1 MDSLIDKIAEQVY
14 AQIEE
19 KLTPDQQM
27 SPELQKLVKAL
38 AVKAE
43 EHQDLNKKAMEFI
56 QMVKDGDIVPNEFE
70 AKDVQDLLKEGKK
83 ENEQV
88 MKLIKT
94 GKPEN
99 IQQAANIITKQLD
112 KQAQQIKNKLIPNIQ
127 NTDEN
132 TLKTVVGTLQS
143 FITMFKMARFFPQ
156 LIVQNTQKQ
165 DKEQPDQDGM
175 NADEEAMRE
184 LTQLLIKE
192 AGDTPVAQRTLEVY
206 QKLSM
211 GKLQDPIQAILKKWN
226 ENGGQNWQGVVK
238 MSVQA
243 WQNSGEK
250 EADPEEKGEEEQGE
264 MEDPELWDPSP
275 EIKDAFTN
283 AYNQFRQRFY
293 RVRKLLDQGKLVAAL
308 KQALEAMSE
317 DEEGEAAI
325 ERYSDEDAPPTEE
338 KPTANESQRPGQI
351 SEGFLKWLM
360 ISKATDLV
368 LESMNEAD
376 ADVVDKVMKD
386 RDAARKKV
394 GMDDKA
400 EEPEKSTDD
409 APEEGEE
416 IPKKDLQNIQ
426 ADVES
431 FYQNA
436 LKMRDGLDKIAD
448 AAKAGKADFSR
459 FKNAWMKQASEIQD
473 DIVELYNDLINLSPP
488 KKKLDEQEEG
498 EEQKEISDMDRVEK
512 AKMLQKVYDR
522 ITDQLAPIAK
532 ALDSKK
538 DLPYYRM
545 AEPVEQSLKSLNT
558 VLQIFPSVQAFKGGT
573 ADDMIK
579 GYDSMMSDLDIL
591 TKLFQRLIKSGEMS
605 SLTIRNLYKGL
616 VKFSKGL
623 EDLFNV
629 KSKIEDK
636 PAPEAAE
643 KPADAED
650 KPEDEEAS
658 DEKDTDG
665 DEFPDE
671 EEEQAGTDPEDP
683 EDVPAD
689 ADDDG
694 ASDAA
699 EEEAGTDPED
709 PQSKPDEDKEF
720 NINSPQAAETH
731 IKKVMPYS
739 DFQRMFSNSDVTVDQ
754 YNALMLLYLLSKYE
768 APKQEQEKK
777 GFDKDPLSVATRK
790 SESFF
795 GFSKDKVND
804 NLIRLRT
811 LNKPAFDSLLSFFNT
826 ALPTEMR
833 RFSNLMNKRMKLKPF
848 TVSAAPNKLVSDS
861 TAPQF
866 ADSGDIKKANAE
878 EPPKPKKQKPKNPML
893 DLAPDQKELSKI
905 YRERLIKKLK
915 PIVENL
921 LRGING

>member
-1 MDSLIDKIAEQVY
+1 MESLIDKIAEQVY
-14 AQIEE
+14 AQFNE
-19 KLTPDQQM
+19 DVD
-27 SPELQKLVKAL
+27 SPEQKSEPSPEPESKKKDDITPMLKRVAGSLISALKKGMKIEQILQNAS
-38 AVKAE
+38 
-43 EHQDLNKKAMEFI
+43 
-56 QMVKDGDIVPNEFE
+56 
-70 AKDVQDLLKEGKK
+70 K
-83 ENEQV
+83 ENKE
-88 MKLIKT
+88 
-94 GKPEN
+94 
-99 IQQAANIITKQLD
+99 IIV
-112 KQAQQIKNKLIPNIQ
+112 
-127 NTDEN
+127 N
-132 TLKTVVGTLQS
+132 TLKKAGDLANNPNLTDEEKKVLGTIASKFDLGGGVGDATPKGPFVAMKLFKDRIAKPLKNKYPKLDINEFKKFSEAFFKAFKIGLGKGLFEILIDTKLSDIILLAENYNLGIDGGAYKRFCIDFVETL
-143 FITMFKMARFFPQ
+143 KDPA
-156 LIVQNTQKQ
+156 VKKQ
-165 DKEQPDQDGM
+165 IGDIQVKASAEDVKDEKEQGK
-175 NADEEAMRE
+175 EE
-184 LTQLLIKE
+184 
-192 AGDTPVAQRTLEVY
+192 P
-206 QKLSM
+206 
-211 GKLQDPIQAILKKWN
+211 
-226 ENGGQNWQGVVK
+226 
-238 MSVQA
+238 
-243 WQNSGEK
+243 GEK
-250 EADPEEKGEEEQGE
+250 EADPEEEKGEEEQGE

-275 EIKDAFTN
+275 EIKDAFMN

-308 KQALEAMSE
+308 KKALEEMSE

-325 ERYSDEDAPPTEE
+325 ERYSDEDTPPTEE

-360 ISKATDLV
+360 ISRATDLV

-394 GMDDKA
+394 GMDD
-400 EEPEKSTDD
+400 
-409 APEEGEE
+409 APEEGED

-448 AAKAGKADFSR
+448 AAKAGKADFSI
-459 FKNAWMKQASEIQD
+459 FKKQWMKQASEIQD

-616 VKFSKGL
+616 MKFSKGL

-739 DFQRMFSNSDVTVDQ
+739 DFQRIFSNSDVTVDQ

-777 GFDKDPLSVATRK
+777 GFSKDPLSVATRK
-790 SESFF
+790 SEAFF
-795 GFSKDKVND
+795 GFSKAKVND

-811 LNKPAFDSLLSFFNT
+811 LNKPAFNSLLSFFKT
-826 ALPTEMR
+826 AKPAEMR
-833 RFSNLMNKRMKLKPF
+833 KLAALMNKRMKLKPF

-866 ADSGDIKKANAE
+866 ADSADIKKANAE

-893 DLAPDQKELSKI
+893 DLAPDRKELSKI
-905 YRERLIKKLK
+905 YRERLMKKLK

-921 LRGING
+921 LRGMNG

>member
-19 KLTPDQQM
+19 KMTPDQQM

-83 ENEQV
+83 ENEEV

-99 IQQAANIITKQLD
+99 IQQAANIIAKQLD

-156 LIVQNTQKQ
+156 IITKNTEKQ
-165 DKEQPDQDGM
+165 DQEP
-175 NADEEAMRE
+175 EA
-184 LTQLLIKE
+184 
-192 AGDTPVAQRTLEVY
+192 
-206 QKLSM
+206 QK
-211 GKLQDPIQAILKKWN
+211 
-226 ENGGQNWQGVVK
+226 
-238 MSVQA
+238 
-243 WQNSGEK
+243 
-250 EADPEEKGEEEQGE
+250 PEEKKPEEKKGEENQGQ

-275 EIKDAFTN
+275 EIKDAFIN
-283 AYNQFRQRFY
+283 AYTQFRQRFY

-308 KQALEAMSE
+308 KQALEEMSE

-325 ERYSDEDAPPTEE
+325 ERYSDEDTPPTEE

-400 EEPEKSTDD
+400 EEPEKPTDD
-409 APEEGEE
+409 APEEGED

-532 ALDSKK
+532 ALQSKK

-605 SLTIRNLYKGL
+605 SLTVRNLYKGL
-616 VKFSKGL
+616 MKFSKGL
-623 EDLFNV
+623 EELFGV

-739 DFQRMFSNSDVTVDQ
+739 DFQRFFEGDVTVDQ

-777 GFDKDPLSVATRK
+777 GFAKDPLSVATRK
-790 SESFF
+790 SQAFF

-826 ALPTEMR
+826 AKATEMR
-833 RFSNLMNKRMKLKPF
+833 KFSVLMNKRMKLKPF

-866 ADSGDIKKANAE
+866 ADSADIKKANAE

-921 LRGING
+921 LRGMNG